1 MSSCIDSVAE
11 WLRSNRLQL
20 NAAKTEFLWSS
31 SGRRVDQVPST
42 PIRAGTDSISPA
54 SSVRNLGM
62 GIYLDS
68 NISMTIHV
76 SKTVSSCF
84 AALRQIRSVKCSVT
98 RPVLLSLVQSL
109 VLTRLDYGNA
119 TLAGLS
125 GRLTARLQSVLHAAA
140 RLIYSKRKYE
150 HITPLLMELHWLSV
164 PERIQ
169 FKLAMLV
176 VSMVLLR
183 HTLLTS
189 CSRWQPW
196 SHAEGCDPRPRPDW
210 RYNGFIVS
218 SGACTEIEF

>member
-1 MSSCIDSVAE
+1 MMIDSVAE
-11 WLRSNRLQL
+11 WLRPNRLQL

-42 PIRAGTDSISPA
+42 PIRAGTASISPA
-54 SSVRNLGM
+54 SSVRNLG
-62 GIYLDS
+62 IYLESD
-68 NISMTIHV
+68 ISMTTHV

-84 AALRQIRSVKCSVT
+84 AALRQIRSVKRSVT
-98 RPVLLSLVQSL
+98 RPVLLSL

-125 GRLTARLQSVLHAAA
+125 GPLTARLQSVLHAAA

-164 PERIQ
+164 PERMQ
-169 FKLAMLV
+169 FKLVVLV
-176 VSMVLLR
+176 FRCLHGTAR

-189 CSRWQPW
+189 CSL
-196 SHAEGCDPRPRPDW
+196 
-210 RYNGFIVS
+210 
-218 SGACTEIEF
+218 